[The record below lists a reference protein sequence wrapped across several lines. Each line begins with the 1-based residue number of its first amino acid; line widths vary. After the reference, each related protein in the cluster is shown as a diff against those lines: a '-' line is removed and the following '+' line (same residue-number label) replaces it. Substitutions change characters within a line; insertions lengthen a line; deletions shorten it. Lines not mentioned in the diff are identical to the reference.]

1 MAGVLMPLF
10 LDCRSASVNALP
22 AGAFVSCNSQ
32 EAKEI
37 EEVKDQRK
45 KQRGIAALAPIYSGF
60 QLL

>member
-1 MAGVLMPLF
+1 MPLF
-10 LDCRSASVNALP
+10 LDCGSASVNALQ